1 MNPHSRSKLVTGKI
15 REELTGLLHDMD
27 KLFEIVDRNLG
38 EFGKN
43 QELQQIKDS
52 EKKHIKEIMKA
63 I

>member
-1 MNPHSRSKLVTGKI
+1 MNPHSGSKLDTEKI
-15 REELTGLLHDMD
+15 REELTGLLHDLD

-52 EKKHIKEIMKA
+52 AKKHIKEIMKA

>member
-1 MNPHSRSKLVTGKI
+1 LDTGKI
-15 REELTGLLHDMD
+15 REELVGLLHDVD

-38 EFGKN
+38 EFSKN

-52 EKKHIKEIMKA
+52 AKNHIKEIMKA